1 MRGVPDRS
9 VAMVLTD
16 LPHDG
21 LTENHWDCRI
31 NLNDLWC
38 QIGRLLK
45 RNSAAVM
52 TAAAP
57 FNAVL
62 MMSNLSWFRHEW
74 IWQKDQGTNFLNAS
88 VAPLRNHESVL
99 VFSEGTPVY
108 HPQMEQGKPYKTKKT
123 KPSTNWQDHRSRS
136 HRAKGYDVPV
146 VTVNGG
152 RRVPKTV

>member
-1 MRGVPDRS
+1 
-9 VAMVLTD
+9 
-16 LPHDG
+16 
-21 LTENHWDCRI
+21 
-31 NLNDLWC
+31 
-38 QIGRLLK
+38 
-45 RNSAAVM
+45 M

-88 VAPLRNHESVL
+88 VDPLRNHESVL

-152 RRVPKTV
+152 WRFPKTEFRFDRDRKNIHPPQKPLSLFT